1 VDSLCGLWRRP
12 RPPAC
17 GGAPGAGPRF
27 SVFGDYK
34 LSFATNDAGLKGGGS
49 LETDIWTNHV
59 TFGVSYHFGGAPTV
73 AAPY

>member
-1 VDSLCGLWRRP
+1 MDFGVGPAFPHVEVRRAP
-12 RPPAC
+12 APASRCLATTSSASRPTTPE
-17 GGAPGAGPRF
+17 
-27 SVFGDYK
+27 
-34 LSFATNDAGLKGGGS
+34 LKGGGS

>member
-1 VDSLCGLWRRP
+1 
-12 RPPAC
+12 
-17 GGAPGAGPRF
+17 
-27 SVFGDYK
+27 VFGDYK